1 MSIKTGIVG
10 LPNVGK
16 STLFNALTES
26 RIEAENYPF
35 CTIEPNHGMVKVND
49 PRLQEINKIIPTQ
62 KISASFLEFVDIAGL
77 VKGASEGEGL
87 GNQFLSNIRNVD
99 AIIHVVRCF
108 DDDNITHVENSISPI
123 RDIEIINTELLLK
136 DIESISK
143 RISKIEKTVKSG
155 NKEHKA
161 EYDLLTILLEN
172 LNEGVLIKNI
182 ELTSD
187 QKKILKSISPLTAKP
202 TLYVANIKENDLG
215 NDNENLYLQELKK
228 WANTNKEPILSLCT
242 KFEMEIVDLTQEEK
256 KEFLGSY
263 GFSSTGLDRLTSS
276 TFKLLGLE
284 TFFTAGEKE
293 IKSWTIKKGSF
304 AVDAA
309 GEIHSDIQRGF
320 IKAEVYSLADLIEYQ
335 SEENLKNK
343 GKIRQEGKN
352 YIVQDGD
359 IIFFKFN
366 V

>member
-1 MSIKTGIVG
+1 MSIKTGIIG

-26 RIEAENYPF
+26 NIEAENYPF

-49 PRLQEINKIIPTQ
+49 TRLDKINQLIPTE
-62 KISASFLEFVDIAGL
+62 KISPSFLEFVDIAGL

-108 DDDNITHVENSISPI
+108 DDDNITHVENSISPV

-136 DIESISK
+136 DIETLSK

-155 NKEHKA
+155 NKEFKS
-161 EYDLLTILLEN
+161 EYDLLIILMDH
-172 LNEGVLIKNI
+172 LNNGRLIKNI
-182 ELTSD
+182 KLDNE
-187 QKKILKSISPLTAKP
+187 QKKILKSISPLTAIP
-202 TLYVANIKENDLG
+202 TLYVANIKEEFLEEESN
-215 NDNENLYLQELKK
+215 NKHFQELSD
-228 WANTNKEPILSLCT
+228 WAEKHNEKILSLCS
-242 KFEMEIVDLTQEEK
+242 KFEMEIVDLSQDEK
-256 KEFLGSY
+256 LEFLNSY
-263 GFSSTGLDRLTSS
+263 GLKKTGLDRLTKSA
-276 TFKLLGLE
+276 FNLLGME

-293 IKSWTIKKGSF
+293 IKSWPIIKNTA

-320 IKAEVYSLADLIEYQ
+320 IKADIYSLDDLMKYE
-335 SEENLKNK
+335 SEDNLKSN

-359 IIFFKFN
+359 IIFFRFN

>member
-26 RIEAENYPF
+26 NIEAENYPF

-49 PRLQEINKIIPTQ
+49 NRLNIINQFISTE
-62 KISASFLEFVDIAGL
+62 KISPSFLEFVDIAGL

-108 DDDNITHVENSISPI
+108 DDNNITHVEKSISPI

-136 DIESISK
+136 DIDTLSK

-155 NKEHKA
+155 NKEFKS
-161 EYDLLTILLEN
+161 EYDLLILLMKH
-172 LNEGVLIKNI
+172 LNNGELIKNI
-182 ELTSD
+182 NLDSD
-187 QKKILKSISPLTAKP
+187 QKNILKSISPLTAIP
-202 TLYVANIKENDLG
+202 TLYVANIKENFLG
-215 NDNENLYLQELKK
+215 NEDENTYLQELSN
-228 WANTNKEPILSLCT
+228 WASKHNESVLSLCS
-242 KFEMEIVDLTQEEK
+242 KFEMEIVDLNQDEK
-256 KEFLGSY
+256 LEFLNSY
-263 GFSSTGLDRLTSS
+263 GLEQTGLDRLTKSA
-276 TFKLLGLE
+276 FNLLGME

-293 IKSWTIKKGSF
+293 IKSWPIKKNTF
-304 AVDAA
+304 AVNAA

-320 IKAEVYSLADLIEYQ
+320 IKADIYSLEDLMKYE
-335 SEENLKNK
+335 SEESLKSN

-359 IIFFKFN
+359 IIFFRFN

>member
-26 RIEAENYPF
+26 KIEAENYPF

-136 DIESISK
+136 DIESLSK
-143 RISKIEKTVKSG
+143 RISKIEKTVRSG

-161 EYDLLTILLEN
+161 EYDLLSLLLEN
-172 LNEGVLIKNI
+172 LNNGVLIKNI
-182 ELTSD
+182 ELSNE
-187 QKKILKSISPLTAKP
+187 QKKILKSISPLTSKP
-202 TLYVANIKENDLG
+202 TLYVANIKEDNLDQEDG
-215 NDNENLYLQELKK
+215 NSYLKELKK
-228 WANTNKEPILSLCT
+228 WANENNENILSLCT
-242 KFEMEIVDLTQEEK
+242 KFEMEIVDLDEEEK
-256 KEFLGSY
+256 EEFLNSY
-263 GFSSTGLDRLTSS
+263 DLLSTGLDRLTSA

-293 IKSWTIKKGSF
+293 IKSWTIRKNSF

-320 IKAEVYSLADLIEYQ
+320 IKAEVYSLSDLIEYQ
-335 SEENLKNK
+335 SEENLKNN

-352 YIVQDGD
+352 YTVQDGD

>member
-26 RIEAENYPF
+26 KIEAENYPF

-136 DIESISK
+136 DIESLSK
-143 RISKIEKTVKSG
+143 RISKIEKTVRSG

-161 EYDLLTILLEN
+161 EYDLLSLLLEN
-172 LNEGVLIKNI
+172 LNNGVLIKNI
-182 ELTSD
+182 ELSND
-187 QKKILKSISPLTAKP
+187 QKKILKSISPLTSKP
-202 TLYVANIKENDLG
+202 TLYVANIKEDNLG
-215 NDNENLYLQELKK
+215 QEDENSYLKELKK
-228 WANTNKEPILSLCT
+228 WANENNENILSLCT
-242 KFEMEIVDLTQEEK
+242 KFEMEIVDLDEEEK
-256 KEFLGSY
+256 EEFLNSY
-263 GFSSTGLDRLTSS
+263 DLSSTGLDRLTSA

-293 IKSWTIKKGSF
+293 IKSWTIRKNSF

-320 IKAEVYSLADLIEYQ
+320 IKAEVYSLSDLIKYQ
-335 SEENLKNK
+335 SEENLKNN

-352 YIVQDGD
+352 YTVQDGD

>member
-1 MSIKTGIVG
+1 MSIKTGIIG

-26 RIEAENYPF
+26 NIEAENYPF

-49 PRLQEINKIIPTQ
+49 ARLDKINHFIPTE
-62 KISASFLEFVDIAGL
+62 KISPTYLEFVDIAGL

-108 DDDNITHVENSISPI
+108 DDENITHVENSISPV

-136 DIESISK
+136 DIETLSK

-155 NKEHKA
+155 NKEFKS
-161 EYDLLTILLEN
+161 EYDLLIILMDH
-172 LNEGVLIKNI
+172 LNNGQLIKNI
-182 ELTSD
+182 QLDND
-187 QKKILKSISPLTAKP
+187 QKKILKSISPLTAIP
-202 TLYVANIKENDLG
+202 TLYVANIKEDFLG
-215 NDNENLYLQELKK
+215 YESTNNHFKELSDWAKKHNEDV
-228 WANTNKEPILSLCT
+228 LSLCS
-242 KFEMEIVDLTQEEK
+242 KFEMEIVDLSQDEK
-256 KEFLGSY
+256 LEFLNSY
-263 GFSSTGLDRLTSS
+263 GLKKTGLDRLTQSAFS
-276 TFKLLGLE
+276 LLGME

-293 IKSWTIKKGSF
+293 IKSWPIVKNTI
-304 AVDAA
+304 AVNAA
-309 GEIHSDIQRGF
+309 GEIHSDIERGF
-320 IKAEVYSLADLIEYQ
+320 IKADIYSLDDLIKYE
-335 SEENLKNK
+335 SEDELKKN

-359 IIFFKFN
+359 IIFFRFN

>member
-26 RIEAENYPF
+26 KIEAENYPF

-49 PRLQEINKIIPTQ
+49 PRLQEINGIIPTQ
-62 KISASFLEFVDIAGL
+62 KISPSFLEFVDIAGL

-108 DDDNITHVENSISPI
+108 EDDNITHVENSISPI

-136 DIESISK
+136 DIESLSK

-161 EYDLLTILLEN
+161 EYDLLILLLEN
-172 LNEGVLIKNI
+172 LNQGILIKNI
-182 ELTSD
+182 ELTND
-187 QKKILKSISPLTAKP
+187 QKKILKSISPLTSKP
-202 TLYVANIKENDLG
+202 TLYVANIKESDLG
-215 NDNENLYLQELKK
+215 NDSENLYLQELKD
-228 WANTNKEPILSLCT
+228 WANENNETILSLCT

-256 KEFLGSY
+256 KDFLNSY

-320 IKAEVYSLADLIEYQ
+320 IKAEIYSLSDLIEYE
-335 SEENLKNK
+335 SEENLKNN

-352 YIVQDGD
+352 YIVKDGD

>member
-1 MSIKTGIVG
+1 MSIKTGIIG

-26 RIEAENYPF
+26 NIEAENYPF
-35 CTIEPNHGMVKVND
+35 CTIEPNHGMVRVND
-49 PRLQEINKIIPTQ
+49 NRLDKINQFIPTE
-62 KISASFLEFVDIAGL
+62 KISPSFLEFVDIAGL

-108 DDDNITHVENSISPI
+108 DDDNVTHVENSISPV

-136 DIESISK
+136 DIETLSK

-155 NKEHKA
+155 NKEFKP
-161 EYDLLTILLEN
+161 EYDLLIILIDH
-172 LNEGVLIKNI
+172 LNNGRLIKNI
-182 ELTSD
+182 QLDNE
-187 QKKILKSISPLTAKP
+187 QKKILKSISPLTAIP
-202 TLYVANIKENDLG
+202 TLYVANVKEDFLG
-215 NDNENLYLQELKK
+215 QESSNAHFKELSTWAEKHNE
-228 WANTNKEPILSLCT
+228 TILSLCS
-242 KFEMEIVDLTQEEK
+242 KFEMEIVDLNHDEK
-256 KEFLGSY
+256 LEFLNSY
-263 GFSSTGLDRLTSS
+263 GLKKTGLDRLTKSAFS
-276 TFKLLGLE
+276 LLGME

-293 IKSWTIKKGSF
+293 IKSWPIVKDTI

-309 GEIHSDIQRGF
+309 AEIHSDIQRGF
-320 IKAEVYSLADLIEYQ
+320 IKADIYSLDDLIKYE
-335 SEENLKNK
+335 SEDKLKSN

-352 YIVQDGD
+352 YVVQDGD
-359 IIFFKFN
+359 IIFFRFN

>member
-1 MSIKTGIVG
+1 MSIKTGIIG

-26 RIEAENYPF
+26 KIEAENYPF
-35 CTIEPNHGMVKVND
+35 CTIEPNHGIVKVSD
-49 PRLQEINKIIPTQ
+49 SRLKKIEEFIPSQ
-62 KISASFLEFVDIAGL
+62 KISPSFLEFVDIAGL
-77 VKGASEGEGL
+77 VKGASKGEGL

-108 DDDNITHVENSISPI
+108 DDPNITHVENSISPK

-136 DIESISK
+136 DMELVSK

-161 EYDLLTILLEN
+161 EYDLLTLLIDN
-172 LNEGVLIKNI
+172 LNNGILIKNI
-182 ELTSD
+182 NLNDD
-187 QKKILKSISPLTAKP
+187 QMKILKSISPLTSKP
-202 TLYVANIKENDLG
+202 TLYVANIDEDSLDKESENKYIKELLEWAVEK
-215 NDNENLYLQELKK
+215 NETVLV
-228 WANTNKEPILSLCT
+228 LCT
-242 KFEMEIVDLTQEEK
+242 KFEIEILDLNEEEK
-256 KEFLGSY
+256 EEFLNSY
-263 GFSSTGLDRLTSS
+263 GIEKTGLDRLTSAA
-276 TFKLLGLE
+276 FKLLGLE
-284 TFFTAGEKE
+284 TFFTAGKKE
-293 IKSWTIKKGSF
+293 IKSWTIKKDTN

-320 IKAEVYSLADLIEYQ
+320 IKAEVYSIDDLIKYKT
-335 SEENLKNK
+335 EEILKNN

-352 YIVQDGD
+352 YVVKDGD

>member
-26 RIEAENYPF
+26 NIEAENYPF

-49 PRLQEINKIIPTQ
+49 PRLSEINKIIPTQ
-62 KISASFLEFVDIAGL
+62 KISPSFLEFVDIAGL

-136 DIESISK
+136 DIDSISK

-161 EYDLLTILLEN
+161 EYELLTILLEN
-172 LNEGVLIKNI
+172 LNNGILIKNI
-182 ELTSD
+182 DLSED
-187 QKKILKSISPLTAKP
+187 HKKILKSISPLTSKP
-202 TLYVANIKENDLG
+202 TIYVANIKEDDLS
-215 NDNENLYLQELKK
+215 NSEQNKYLKELKEWADKNNEN
-228 WANTNKEPILSLCT
+228 ILSLCT
-242 KFEMEIVDLTQEEK
+242 KFEMEIVDLNHDEK
-256 KEFLGSY
+256 QEFLNSY
-263 GFSSTGLDRLTSS
+263 DLTRTGLDRLTSS

-293 IKSWTIKKGSF
+293 IKSWTIKRGSF

-320 IKAEVYSLADLIEYQ
+320 IKAEIYSLSDLIEYQ
-335 SEENLKNK
+335 SEENLKSN

-352 YIVQDGD
+352 YIVKDGD

>member
-26 RIEAENYPF
+26 KIEAENYPF

-49 PRLQEINKIIPTQ
+49 SRLKKIDKLIPTQ
-62 KISASFLEFVDIAGL
+62 KISPCFLEFVDIAGL

-99 AIIHVVRCF
+99 AILHVVRCF
-108 DDDNITHVENSISPI
+108 DDENITHVENSISPI

-136 DIESISK
+136 DIESFSK

-155 NKEHKA
+155 NKEHK
-161 EYDLLTILLEN
+161 EEFELLTFLLDN
-172 LNEGVLIKNI
+172 LNQGILIKNI
-182 ELTSD
+182 ELKD
-187 QKKILKSISPLTAKP
+187 EQIKILKSISPLTAKP
-202 TLYVANIKENDLG
+202 TLYVANIKEKDL
-215 NDNENLYLQELKK
+215 DNENSNPYIEKLKK
-228 WANTNKEPILSLCT
+228 WAADNNENILMLCT
-242 KFEMEIVDLTQEEK
+242 KFEMEIIDLDLEEK
-256 KEFLGSY
+256 KEFLKSY
-263 GFSSTGLDRLTSS
+263 GLNQTGLDRLTTS

-293 IKSWTIKKGSF
+293 IKSWPIKKGTE
-304 AVDAA
+304 AAYAA

-320 IKAEVYSLADLIEYQ
+320 IKAEVYTLNELIKYG
-335 SEENLKNK
+335 SEESLKNN
-343 GKIRQEGKN
+343 GKIRQEGKS
-352 YIVQDGD
+352 YIVKDGD

>member
-26 RIEAENYPF
+26 KIEAENYPF
-35 CTIEPNHGMVKVND
+35 CTIDPNHGMVKVND
-49 PRLQEINKIIPTQ
+49 SRLKKIDSLIPTE
-62 KISASFLEFVDIAGL
+62 KISPCFLEFVDIAGL

-108 DDDNITHVENSISPI
+108 EDDNITHVENSIAPI

-136 DIESISK
+136 DIDSLSK

-161 EYDLLTILLEN
+161 EYELLTLLLDK
-172 LNEGVLIKNI
+172 LNQGILIKNI
-182 ELTSD
+182 DLTSE
-187 QKKILKSISPLTAKP
+187 QINILKSISPLTAKP
-202 TLYVANIKENDLG
+202 TLYVANIKEEDL
-215 NDNENLYLQELKK
+215 DNENGNSYLQELKK
-228 WANTNKEPILSLCT
+228 WAASNNETILSLCT
-242 KFEMEIVDLTQEEK
+242 KFEMEIVDLDLSEK
-256 KEFLGSY
+256 KEFLNSY
-263 GFSSTGLDRLTSS
+263 GLTQTGLDRLTSS

-293 IKSWTIKKGSF
+293 IKSWPIKRGTI
-304 AVDAA
+304 AMHAA

-320 IKAEVYSLADLIEYQ
+320 IKAEVYTLDDLINHG
-335 SEENLKNK
+335 SEESLKNN
-343 GKIRQEGKN
+343 GKIRQEGKS
-352 YIVQDGD
+352 YIVNDGD

>member
-26 RIEAENYPF
+26 NIEAENYPF

-49 PRLQEINKIIPTQ
+49 PRLNQINEIIPTQ
-62 KISASFLEFVDIAGL
+62 KISPSFLEFVDIAGL

-108 DDDNITHVENSISPI
+108 EDDNITHVENSISPV

-143 RISKIEKTVKSG
+143 RISKIEKTVRSG

-161 EYDLLTILLEN
+161 EFDLLTILLEN
-172 LNEGVLIKNI
+172 LNKGILIKNV
-182 ELTSD
+182 ELTED
-187 QKKILKSISPLTAKP
+187 QKKLLKSISPLTSKP
-202 TLYVANIKENDLG
+202 TLYVANIKEDDLYDDG
-215 NDNENLYLQELKK
+215 KNIYLQELKEWSEK
-228 WANTNKEPILSLCT
+228 NNEKVLSLCT
-242 KFEMEIVDLTQEEK
+242 KFEMEIVDLSQEEK
-256 KEFLGSY
+256 KEFLNSY
-263 GFSSTGLDRLTSS
+263 SLDRTGLDRLTAA

-293 IKSWTIKKGSF
+293 IKSWTVKKGSY

-320 IKAEVYSLADLIEYQ
+320 IKAEIYSLADLIEFQ
-335 SEENLKNK
+335 SEENLKSN
-343 GKIRQEGKN
+343 GKIRQEGKS

>member
-26 RIEAENYPF
+26 NIEAENYPF

-49 PRLQEINKIIPTQ
+49 GRLNKINQFISTE
-62 KISASFLEFVDIAGL
+62 KISPSFLEFVDIAGL

-108 DDDNITHVENSISPI
+108 DDENITHVENSISPV

-136 DIESISK
+136 DIETISK

-155 NKEHKA
+155 NKEFKS
-161 EYDLLTILLEN
+161 EYDLLVLLIEE
-172 LNEGVLIKNI
+172 LNNGQLIKNI
-182 ELTSD
+182 NLDSD
-187 QKKILKSISPLTAKP
+187 QKKILKSISPLTSIP
-202 TLYVANIKENDLG
+202 TLYVANIKEDSLG
-215 NDNENLYLQELKK
+215 NERENKYFQELSF
-228 WANTNKEPILSLCT
+228 WADKNNEKILSLCS
-242 KFEMEIVDLTQEEK
+242 KFEMEIVDLSQDEK
-256 KEFLGSY
+256 LEFLDSY
-263 GFSSTGLDRLTSS
+263 GLKETGLDRLTRAA
-276 TFKLLGLE
+276 FNLLGME

-293 IKSWTIKKGSF
+293 IRSWPIRKNTL

-320 IKAEVYSLADLIEYQ
+320 IKAEIYSLDDLIQYK
-335 SEENLKNK
+335 SEDSLKSN
-343 GKIRQEGKN
+343 GKIRQEGKG

>member
-26 RIEAENYPF
+26 KIEAENYPF

-49 PRLQEINKIIPTQ
+49 PRLKKIDSFIPTE
-62 KISASFLEFVDIAGL
+62 KISPCFLEFVDIAGL

-108 DDDNITHVENSISPI
+108 EDDNITHVENSISPI

-136 DIESISK
+136 DIDSLSK
-143 RISKIEKTVKSG
+143 RISKIEKAVKSG

-161 EYDLLTILLEN
+161 EYELLTFLIDK
-172 LNEGVLIKNI
+172 LNQGILIKNVD
-182 ELTSD
+182 LTSE
-187 QKKILKSISPLTAKP
+187 QSAILKSISPLTAKP
-202 TLYVANIKENDLG
+202 TLYVANIKEDDL
-215 NDNENLYLQELKK
+215 DNENNNIFLQELAK
-228 WANTNKEPILSLCT
+228 WAANSNEIILSLCT
-242 KFEMEIVDLTQEEK
+242 KFEMEIVDLDLLEK
-256 KEFLGSY
+256 KEFLDSY
-263 GFSSTGLDRLTSS
+263 GLSQTGLDRLTYS

-293 IKSWTIKKGSF
+293 IKSWPIKKGTS
-304 AVDAA
+304 AVNAA

-320 IKAEVYSLADLIEYQ
+320 IKAEVYTLDDLIKYG
-335 SEENLKNK
+335 SEESLKNN
-343 GKIRQEGKN
+343 GKIRQEGKS
-352 YIVQDGD
+352 YIVNDGD

>member
-26 RIEAENYPF
+26 NIEAENYPF
-35 CTIEPNHGMVKVND
+35 CTIEPNHGMVKIND
-49 PRLQEINKIIPTQ
+49 ERLNKINQFISTE
-62 KISASFLEFVDIAGL
+62 KISPSFLEFVDIAGL

-108 DDDNITHVENSISPI
+108 DDENITHVETSISPV

-136 DIESISK
+136 DIETISK

-155 NKEHKA
+155 NKEFKA
-161 EYDLLTILLEN
+161 EYDLLSLLMEH
-172 LNEGVLIKNI
+172 LNNGTLIKNI
-182 ELTSD
+182 NLDSD
-187 QKKILKSISPLTAKP
+187 QKKILKSISPLTAIP
-202 TLYVANIKENDLG
+202 TLYVANIKEEFL
-215 NDNENLYLQELKK
+215 DNKNKNKYFQELSD
-228 WANTNKEPILSLCT
+228 WANKNNEIFLSLCS
-242 KFEMEIVDLTQEEK
+242 KFEMEIVGLNQDEK
-256 KEFLGSY
+256 LEFLDSY
-263 GFSSTGLDRLTSS
+263 GLKKTGLDRLTKAA
-276 TFKLLGLE
+276 FNLLGME

-293 IKSWTIKKGSF
+293 IKSWPIQKNTL

-320 IKAEVYSLADLIEYQ
+320 IKAEIYSLNDLIQHQ
-335 SEENLKNK
+335 SEDSLKSN